1 MAVIDLSR
9 ATHVRAGAFVFFSLA
24 VFVTILI
31 TLAGGSDL
39 WRRTTPY
46 IVRFPLE
53 TGATG
58 LEIGSDVRIG
68 GRSVG
73 SVARI
78 DLAYDKPGR
87 PPVGVDVT
95 INVERSIPVFP
106 DAVAFLERPLFGSA
120 SVINFPSLGG
130 ADADAETLEAGGL
143 LRGEI
148 APPELLRNAGYGS
161 AQSEQLRTIFDRLDE
176 ITKSAQAVARDFEQR
191 IFPQF
196 EQAAGDAAAITAD
209 ARARS
214 AGWFDNT
221 DEILD
226 EFVTISRETNAAVAD
241 ARAFITE
248 VRGIVDENRP
258 AFNSTVANIE
268 RATERADALLARFN
282 DETLNM
288 LNDMLAEGR
297 ARVAEAGE
305 IIDRASSLLREE
317 EPEVRVAMA
326 NLRLASEE
334 LKLTMGE
341 IRRSP
346 WRLLYRPKTREL
358 EYELLYDSART
369 YAGAVS
375 DLRAASEALE
385 SVLASDRPSR
395 PTDGE
400 ALETYIRRI
409 GAAFERYR
417 HAEETFLDTLLKQQA
432 P

>member
-9 ATHVRAGAFVFFSLA
+9 ATHVRAGAFVFVSL
-24 VFVTILI
+24 VIFVVLLI
-31 TLAGGSDL
+31 SLAGGSDL
-39 WRRTTPY
+39 WRRTTGY
-46 IVRFPLE
+46 VVRFPLE
-53 TGATG
+53 TGAAG
-58 LEIGSDVRIG
+58 LEIGSDVRVG

-73 SVARI
+73 AVARI
-78 DLAYDKPGR
+78 DLAYDDAGR
-87 PPVGVDVT
+87 PPVGVDVS

-130 ADADAETLEAGGL
+130 ADATQKTLGAGGRI
-143 LRGEI
+143 RGEI

-161 AQSEQLRTIFDRLDE
+161 KQSEQLFSILDRFDK
-176 ITKSAQAVARDFEQR
+176 ITKSAEALTNDFVER

-196 EQAAGDAAAITAD
+196 EQAAGDVSALTAD
-209 ARARS
+209 VRARS
-214 AGWFDNT
+214 GGWFDNT
-221 DEILD
+221 DEILG

-241 ARAFITE
+241 ARAFISD
-248 VRGIVDENRP
+248 VRGVVDENRDS
-258 AFNSTVANIE
+258 FNATVANIE
-268 RATERADALLARFN
+268 RATERADALLARVN
-282 DETLNM
+282 DETLDLLNGM
-288 LNDMLAEGR
+288 LEDGR
-297 ARVAEAGE
+297 ARVADAGE

-317 EPEVRVAMA
+317 EPEIRVAMA

-341 IRRSP
+341 VRRSP
-346 WRLLYRPKTREL
+346 WRLLYRPKTKEL

-369 YAGAVS
+369 YASAVS

-385 SVLASDRPSR
+385 SVLGSDGSR
-395 PTDGE
+395 LATGGQPIE
-400 ALETYIRRI
+400 NFIQRI
-409 GAAFERYR
+409 AAAFERYR

>member
-9 ATHVRAGAFVFFSLA
+9 ATHVRAGAFVFASLV
-24 VFVTILI
+24 VFVVVLI
-31 TLAGGSDL
+31 SLAGGSDL
-39 WRRTTPY
+39 WRRTTAY
-46 IVRFPLE
+46 VVRFPLE

-58 LEIGSDVRIG
+58 LEIGSDVRVG
-68 GRSVG
+68 GRNVG

-78 DLAYDKPGR
+78 DLAYDQPGR

-130 ADADAETLEAGGL
+130 TDDDADTLDAGGL
-143 LRGEI
+143 IRGEI

-161 AQSEQLRTIFDRLDE
+161 AQSEQLRSIFDRLDE
-176 ITKSAQAVARDFEQR
+176 ITKSAEAIARDFEQR

-221 DEILD
+221 DEFFD
-226 EFVTISRETNAAVAD
+226 EFVAISRETSAAVTD
-241 ARAFITE
+241 ARAFIAE
-248 VRGIVDENRP
+248 VRGVVDENRP
-258 AFNSTVANIE
+258 AFNNTVANIE
-268 RATERADALLARFN
+268 RATERADALLTRFN

-288 LNDMLAEGR
+288 LNAMLTDGR
-297 ARVAEAGE
+297 AVVADAGDAVE
-305 IIDRASSLLREE
+305 RASSLLREE
-317 EPEVRVAMA
+317 EPEVRVTMA

-341 IRRSP
+341 VRRSP
-346 WRLLYRPKTREL
+346 WRLLYRPKTKEL

-385 SVLASDRPSR
+385 SVLASDRPAR
-395 PTDGE
+395 PAAGG
-400 ALETYIRRI
+400 AIETYIQRI

-417 HAEETFLDTLLKQQA
+417 QAEETFLDTLLKQQA